1 MKQIIWKNNLTFILF
16 FFTLVILG
24 FLASC
29 ESASEAHQNQSS
41 NNKHRVIV
49 KDKKGNQL
57 VVFEWDAQMTRV
69 KTPTKQWKKSFT
81 DSSYTSQQQSL
92 IQLKAQGLNFTAQP
106 YDSRQSKWQIHFFDD
121 TMQVAHVQSASNE
134 VYKVVQRQPDKYWVY
149 YSNREIGKTKISHG
163 VIDVDGYGIDL
174 KIPAH
179 TNSYAYTMLMMFDI
193 PETIRYTFMV
203 ELLKRGL

>member
-1 MKQIIWKNNLTFILF
+1 MKQTIRKNNLTFIHF
-16 FFTLVILG
+16 FFTLVVVG

-29 ESASEAHQNQSS
+29 DSASEAHQNQSS
-41 NNKHRVIV
+41 NNKRKVII

-57 VVFEWDAQMTRV
+57 VVFEWDEQVTHI
-69 KTPTKQWKKSFT
+69 KTPTKQWQQLFT
-81 DSSYTSQQQSL
+81 DSSYTSQQQPL
-92 IQLKAQGLNFTAQP
+92 VQLKTRGLNFTAQL
-106 YDSRQSKWQIHFFDD
+106 YNAQQSKWQIHFFDD
-121 TMQVAHVQSASNE
+121 TMRIAYTQSPSNE

-149 YSNREIGKTKISHG
+149 HSDREIGKTKISNG

-179 TNSYAYTMLMMFDI
+179 TNSYAYTLLMMFDI